1 MGNISSKYDIR
12 LDGELITDLP
22 KPVAEAFQSFMKGHD
37 TLIVIR
43 KPDIMDR
50 DVIIDDQSDAID
62 ESVKRVEDA
71 ITLQRNQITDMF
83 NAAVSSLNSE
93 VNELKKT
100 INDHASRPQNDTA
113 SIKTM
118 IDLLAGRLN
127 DISNALPLTLQDKFN
142 TQTDRLIES
151 IADTLKPKDSINAS
165 IKGATYELEVTA
177 QFESLNIPTLSIE
190 RVSTEHHVC
199 DIHVIDTVNDILY
212 AVECK
217 NYTSTIGRDQLDKFK
232 RDLDELK
239 IKHSNKTVVGLFLSK
254 QTRIVEHGMMN
265 VDSDGNVYL
274 AGEYNTPDMW
284 RALILYFG
292 RLKQNNRLI
301 SQQADDNEERTR
313 VLLSAYQAM
322 KDAES
327 IGSIIGA
334 NILRVND
341 MLKDLQLMASKIKPL
356 GEIIEQFDKIYQFNV
371 QSKPKRQY
379 TKRAKKEVTV
389 ESDQIDAEPITLSF
403 SDSDGE
409 DSVQLKPKRTYTKRS
424 KKDDTIKVVAKNNP
438 LFATKDE
445 NSSIGWS
452 DDE

>member
-1 MGNISSKYDIR
+1 MGNITSKYDIR
-12 LDGELITDLP
+12 LDGEIVTDVP
-22 KPVAEAFQSFMKGHD
+22 KPVGEALQTFMKGHE
-37 TLIVIR
+37 TLIVMR
-43 KPDIMDR
+43 KPDIIDR
-50 DVIIDDQSDAID
+50 DVTIDDQSSAID
-62 ESVKRVEDA
+62 ESVKRVEIA
-71 ITLQRNQITDMF
+71 INDQRNQITETF
-83 NAAVSSLNSE
+83 NTVVSSLNSE

-100 INDHASRPQNDTA
+100 ISEYASRPQNDTA

-151 IADTLKPKDSINAS
+151 IADTIRPKDSINAS

-177 QFESLNIPTLSIE
+177 QFEALNIPTLSIE

-199 DIHVIDTVNDILY
+199 DIHVIDTINDILY

-232 RDLDELK
+232 RDLEELK
-239 IKHSNKTVVGLFLSK
+239 LRYPNKTVVGLFLSK

-284 RALILYFG
+284 RALILYLG

-301 SQQADDNEERTR
+301 SQQSDDNEERMR

-327 IGSIIGA
+327 IGTIIGA
-334 NILRVND
+334 NILRVNE
-341 MLKDLQLMASKIKPL
+341 MLKDLQLMASKIKPI

-371 QSKPKRQY
+371 KPKKVRAPKKAKKEMDIKPPETDQIDAEPVNLSFSDADDEDIVQVKPKRQY
-379 TKRAKKEVTV
+379 TR
-389 ESDQIDAEPITLSF
+389 
-403 SDSDGE
+403 
-409 DSVQLKPKRTYTKRS
+409 RT
-424 KKDDTIKVVAKNNP
+424 KKDEPVNDKNMMMSM
-438 LFATKDE
+438 KSE